1 MPAGRQPIF
10 FTAQETGGLVILR
23 RWECLLNQR
32 FRPGARALLSVA
44 GLLAAGLIGW
54 SAVAVPVHAPAS
66 KAHPAWS
73 PVAAV
78 VHRHPAIHRLGL
90 ASRGGLPVGRVLTV
104 EVTSYCLRGITKSG
118 TVVGPGTVAVDPRVI
133 SLGSRVYV
141 PGWGW
146 GRALDTGRLIVGRHI
161 DEWSSSCRASLRWG
175 VRREEI
181 LVRRGV
187 GDHDLGG
194 GRLQGLATASAA
206 VGARDAGATHSTG

>member
-10 FTAQETGGLVILR
+10 FTAQEMGGLVIFG

-32 FRPGARALLSVA
+32 FRPGARGMLSVA
-44 GLLAAGLIGW
+44 VLLAAGQIGW
-54 SAVAVPVHAPAS
+54 SGTAVPVHAPAP
-66 KAHPAWS
+66 KAHPVWS
-73 PVAAV
+73 LVAAA
-78 VHRHPAIHRLGL
+78 VHRYPAIRRLGL
-90 ASRGGLPVGRVLTV
+90 VSRGGLPVGRVLTV
-104 EVTSYCLRGITKSG
+104 EVTSYCLRGVTKSG
-118 TVVGPGTVAVDPRVI
+118 TEVGPGTVAVDPKVI
-133 SLGSRVYV
+133 PLGSRVYV

-161 DEWSSSCRASLRWG
+161 DEWSPSCRASLRWG

-181 LVRRGV
+181 FVWRGV